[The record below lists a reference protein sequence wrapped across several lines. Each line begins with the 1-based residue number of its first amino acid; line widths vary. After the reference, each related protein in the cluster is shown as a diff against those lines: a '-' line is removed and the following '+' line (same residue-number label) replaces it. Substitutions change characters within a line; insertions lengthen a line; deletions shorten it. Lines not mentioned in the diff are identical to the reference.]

1 MAYPTRSPVPS
12 HKNVRGRFGGFLL
25 FPDLARSK
33 SSKRNG
39 KLSKENPANWPGEQI
54 VPIAKAQNFR
64 NLSLVS
70 VNSSLAFWTK
80 NEFRPTSTPV
90 PMPAASIWTASFD
103 YSAKLHERLIPL
115 AQVTL

>member
-1 MAYPTRSPVPS
+1 MAYPPRSPVPS

-54 VPIAKAQNFR
+54 VPTAKAQNFR

-80 NEFRPTSTPV
+80 KEFWPTSTPCSYAGGV
-90 PMPAASIWTASFD
+90 YMDCELCIVRNCMKMAAQ
-103 YSAKLHERLIPL
+103 YKL
-115 AQVTL
+115 